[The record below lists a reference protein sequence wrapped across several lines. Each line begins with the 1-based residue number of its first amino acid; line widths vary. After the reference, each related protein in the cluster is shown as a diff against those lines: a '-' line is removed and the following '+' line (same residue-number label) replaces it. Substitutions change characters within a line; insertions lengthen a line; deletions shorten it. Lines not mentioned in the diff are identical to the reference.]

1 MLSLV
6 LAVVI
11 FYFLLKKIDLGQ
23 VWTAIK
29 DMTWL
34 ELSTLG
40 LLAIWNLCTYAFVW
54 MAVTPPPGCRLATR
68 W

>member
-1 MLSLV
+1 MSAMVEQAPPAARRRSRVRLAVQIMLSLV

-34 ELSTLG
+34 ELTLLG
-40 LLAIWNLCTYAFVW
+40 LLAI
-54 MAVTPPPGCRLATR
+54 
-68 W
+68 